1 MNKLYFVDTHAHIT
15 KKDYKDINKVV
26 YDAFSNGVEYIIN
39 SGSDARS
46 NKEILKLSKKYKNM
60 YITLGIHPH
69 EANNYKEKDILFI
82 KKHLNNKKVVAIG
95 EIGLDYHYGRDTKK
109 EQIKLFELQLQI
121 AEENNL
127 PVVIHARDSHE
138 DILNCLKK
146 HKVKAVI
153 HSYSDNLKYAKKYVK
168 EGYLLG
174 INGILTFQNSNLNK
188 VLKEISINNIIL
200 ETDSPYLSPVPL
212 RGKQNEPKNVKIISD
227 SLSKIYNIDLKELAK
242 ITNKN
247 VSNLFDKI
255 KLK

>member
-1 MNKLYFVDTHAHIT
+1 MNKFYFVDTHAHIT
-15 KKDYKDINKVV
+15 KKDYKDINKIV

-39 SGSDARS
+39 SGSDAKS
-46 NKEILKLSKKYKNM
+46 NKEILKLSQKYKNM

-95 EIGLDYHYGRDTKK
+95 EIGIDYYYGRDTKQ

-138 DILNCLKK
+138 DVLNCLKK
-146 HKVKAVI
+146 YKVKAVI
-153 HSYSDNLKYAKKYVK
+153 HSYSDNLDYAKKYTK

-174 INGILTFQNSNLNK
+174 INGILTFKNSNLNE
-188 VLKEISINNIIL
+188 VLKEISVNNIIL

-212 RGKQNEPKNVKIISD
+212 RGKQNEPKNIKIIAE
-227 SLSKIYNIDLKELAK
+227 SLSKIYNFDLKELAK

-247 VSNLFDKI
+247 VSNFFDKI

>member
-15 KKDYKDINKVV
+15 KKDYKDIDKVV

-82 KKHLNNKKVVAIG
+82 KKHLDNKKVVAIG
-95 EIGLDYHYGRDTKK
+95 EIGLDYHYGKDTKK
-109 EQIKLFELQLQI
+109 EQIKLFERQLQI

-146 HKVKAVI
+146 YQVKAVI
-153 HSYSDNLKYAKKYVK
+153 HSYSDNLDYAKKYIK

-174 INGILTFQNSNLNK
+174 INGILTFKNSGLK
-188 VLKEISINNIIL
+188 EVLKEISINNIIL

-212 RGKQNEPKNVKIISD
+212 RGKKNEPKNIKLIAE
-227 SLSKIYNIDLKELAK
+227 SLSKIYNINIKDIAK

-247 VSNLFDKI
+247 ISNLFDKI